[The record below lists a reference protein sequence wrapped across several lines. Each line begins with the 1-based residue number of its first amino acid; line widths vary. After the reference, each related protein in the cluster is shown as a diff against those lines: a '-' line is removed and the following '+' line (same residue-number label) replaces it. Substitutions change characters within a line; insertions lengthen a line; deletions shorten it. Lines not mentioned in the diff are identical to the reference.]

1 MPAEIKKKIDSYSSP
16 EAYYSFVN
24 GAHFPV
30 ILSGSVANINSFIAW
45 EQNSGESGNTFSE
58 ENVLPQN
65 SFNNNRQ
72 FIRLEQSFQQQLDLL
87 SNIFEGQKSYILK
100 EKMKISVDV
109 ILNCSPDKISLQL
122 TEEGS
127 IFYTFLKDGS
137 TVYFQ
142 HYLIDEYDDS
152 DEAIVSIFK
161 GDENIVNFAG
171 SLSDAFTIL
180 NKSLFSESSLIHE
193 LA

>member
-1 MPAEIKKKIDSYSSP
+1 MPAEVPKKIESYLPS
-16 EAYYSFVN
+16 EACYTSVN

-30 ILSGSVANINSFIAW
+30 ILSGSVTNINSFIAW

-65 SFNNNRQ
+65 SFNSNRQ
-72 FIRLEQSFQQQLDLL
+72 FIKLEQSFHQQLDLL
-87 SNIFEGQKSYILK
+87 SNIFVGQKRYILE
-100 EKMKISVDV
+100 EKMKTSVDV

-122 TEEGS
+122 THEGS
-127 IFYTFLKDGS
+127 IFYTFLKDES

-142 HYLIDEYDDS
+142 HYLIEEFDDS
-152 DEAIVSIFK
+152 DEAIISIFK
-161 GDENIVNFAG
+161 GDENILNFGG
-171 SLSDAFTIL
+171 SLSDTFTVL
-180 NKSLFSESSLIHE
+180 NRALFSESFSIPE